1 MRLIH
6 LKKGGK
12 IGGKWII
19 LFECVVSFG
28 PQYRSDIYLELFV
41 WQEMK
46 DVCLEELLCV
56 NLDWIYSP

>member
-28 PQYRSDIYLELFV
+28 PQCGSNIYLE
-41 WQEMK
+41 
-46 DVCLEELLCV
+46 
-56 NLDWIYSP
+56 